1 MSHSSGGLF
10 GLWLTL
16 FVTWL
21 ILNASLA
28 TEILFSGV
36 MIALVLTLAFRSLGA
51 WEQIRWNPRVLLAYL
66 LYMGVFLRELLKAN
80 LNVAGIVFS
89 PRLVIEP
96 GIVEITTRLQSPVG
110 RMVLANS
117 ITLTPGTLTVDIQG
131 DRLFIH
137 WINVGTRD
145 IEAATR
151 EIAAVFEKHLVV
163 IYG

>member
-1 MSHSSGGLF
+1 MPSSSGGFF

-21 ILNASLA
+21 ILNAALTA
-28 TEILFSGV
+28 EILISG
-36 MIALVLTLAFRSLGA
+36 LVITLPLTFAFRSYGV
-51 WEQIRWNPRVLLAYL
+51 WSHVRWNPRILVAYL
-66 LYMGVFLRELLKAN
+66 LYMGVFLRELIKAN

-89 PRLVIEP
+89 PHLEIHP
-96 GIVEITTRLQSPVG
+96 GIVEITTRLKSPVG

-137 WINVGTRD
+137 WINVGTQDR
-145 IEAATR
+145 EAATR
-151 EIAAVFEKHLVV
+151 EIAAVFEKHLEV